1 MKIKILSSLEK
12 CFLDDDIEQ
21 KQEFVSASC
30 LKNELFHFEICY
42 KSSPQYGSG
51 YAYLSVESEI
61 SDYVKVSRIEPVPVQ
76 LAARPWSDDVFI
88 SKKPGLYPD
97 VLQPLEE
104 NRRLAVA
111 DNLRSL
117 MVEVEPK
124 GEIKAGIY
132 PITFCFDFVHTYTN
146 ELKDQYKVTFN
157 LEIIDALLPEQEL
170 KFTQWFYC
178 DSLKSYYRTGTFD
191 DRHFEIIE
199 NFAKT
204 AVKYGVNTLL
214 TPIFTPPLDTYIGG
228 ERDTMQLVGIK
239 LNDGQYTF
247 DFALLDKWVE
257 MCNRVG
263 IKYFEISHFFTQWG
277 AKAAPKIMAEVDGE
291 YKKLFGWETDSLSTE
306 YAEFLRSFIPAF
318 LKYMKSLNGA
328 DKRCRFHLSDEPTEK
343 NLEGYLRAKAI
354 VEPLLEGYPIMDAL
368 SSFDFYSS
376 GAVKCPVVS
385 ILHIDKFIENN
396 VTELWAYYCVSEDIQ
411 NVSNRFIAM
420 PSFRN
425 RILGTQLYKYN
436 ISGFLHWGYNFYFNQ
451 FSYAS
456 VNPFMNTDGE
466 YFSPAG
472 DTFSVYPGPDGIPWE
487 SIRLLVFY
495 DGIQDIGAYRL
506 CEQLYG
512 KDYVMRI
519 IEEEAEP
526 ITFKNY
532 PKNTEYLLKV
542 REKINRAIAE
552 YKKLKYLR

>member
-12 CFLDDDIEQ
+12 CFLNEAVAQ
-21 KQEFVSASC
+21 KQEFVKASC

-42 KSSPQYGSG
+42 QSSPEHGSG
-51 YAYLSVESEI
+51 YAYLSIESEI
-61 SDYVKVSRIEPVPVQ
+61 ADYVNVKRIEPVPVQ

-104 NRRLAVA
+104 NKRLAVA

-117 MVEVEPK
+117 MVEVDTK
-124 GEIKAGIY
+124 GEIEAGVY
-132 PITFCFDFVHTYTN
+132 PITFCFDFAHKYTN
-146 ELKDQYKVTFN
+146 EIKGQYKVTFN
-157 LEIIDALLPEQEL
+157 LEIIDAFLPEQEL

-199 NFAKT
+199 NFVKT

-214 TPIFTPPLDTYIGG
+214 TPIFTPPLDTYVGG
-228 ERDTMQLVGIK
+228 ERETMQLVGVK
-239 LNDGQYTF
+239 RDNGLYTF
-247 DFALLDKWVE
+247 DFSLLGKWVE

-291 YKKLFGWETDSLSTE
+291 YKKLFGWETDALSSE
-306 YAEFLRSFIPAF
+306 YAEFLRAFIPAF
-318 LKYMKSLNGA
+318 LEYMKSLDGA
-328 DKRCRFHLSDEPTEK
+328 DRRCRFHLSDEPNEK
-343 NLEGYLRAKAI
+343 QLEGYLAAKAI
-354 VEPLLEGYPIMDAL
+354 VEPLLHDYPIMDAL

-376 GAVKCPVVS
+376 GAVKNPVVS
-385 ILHIDKFIENN
+385 TLHIDRFIENS
-396 VTELWAYYCVSEDIQ
+396 VTQLWAYYCVSEDTQ

-451 FSYAS
+451 FSCAS

-472 DTFSVYPGPDGIPWE
+472 DAFSVYPAPDGSPWE

-495 DGIQDIGAYRL
+495 DGIQDMRAYSL

-512 KDYVMRI
+512 KDYVMGI
-519 IEEEAEP
+519 IEEEIEP
-526 ITFKNY
+526 ITFKSY
-532 PKNTEYLLKV
+532 PLNGEYLLKV
-542 REKINRAIAE
+542 RERINRAIAE
-552 YKKLKYLR
+552 HKKH

>member
-1 MKIKILSSLEK
+1 MKLKIISSLEK
-12 CFLDDDIEQ
+12 CFLNEKAEQ
-21 KQEFVSASC
+21 KQEFKKATC

-42 KSSPQYGSG
+42 QASDKNSTG

-61 SDYVKVSRIEPVPVQ
+61 ADYVRVCRIEPVPVQ
-76 LAARPWSDDVFI
+76 LAARPWSDEVFI
-88 SKKPGLYPD
+88 SKQPGLYPD
-97 VLQPLEE
+97 ALQPLEA
-104 NRRLAVA
+104 NKRLAVPV
-111 DNLRSL
+111 NLRSL
-117 MVEVEPK
+117 MVEVDPK
-124 GEIKAGIY
+124 GEVKAGVY
-132 PITFCFDFVHTYTN
+132 PITFCFDFAHTYTN
-146 ELKDQYKVTFN
+146 EIKGQYKVTFN
-157 LEIIDALLPEQEL
+157 LEIIDAFLPEQEL

-228 ERDTMQLVGIK
+228 ERETMQLVGVNRDNAI
-239 LNDGQYTF
+239 YTF
-247 DFALLDKWVE
+247 DFTLLGKWVD
-257 MCNRVG
+257 MCNRIG

-277 AKAAPKIMAEVDGE
+277 AKAAPKIMATVDGE
-291 YKKLFGWETDSLSTE
+291 YKKLFGWKTDAVSKE
-306 YAEFLRSFIPAF
+306 YVEFLRAFIPAF
-318 LKYMKSLNGA
+318 LEYMKSLDGA
-328 DKRCRFHLSDEPTEK
+328 DKRCRFHLSDEPNEK
-343 NLEGYLRAKAI
+343 QLEGYLSAKAI
-354 VEPLLEGYPIMDAL
+354 VEPLLHGYPIMDAL
-368 SSFDFYSS
+368 SGFDFYSS
-376 GAVKCPVVS
+376 GAVKHPVVS
-385 ILHIDKFIENN
+385 TLHIDKFIENN
-396 VTELWAYYCVSEDIQ
+396 VTELWAYYCVSEDTQ

-495 DGIQDIGAYRL
+495 DGIQDMRAYRL

-512 KDYVMRI
+512 KDYVMGV
-519 IEEEAEP
+519 IEDEINP
-526 ITFKNY
+526 ITFRDY
-532 PKNTEYLLKV
+532 PLNAEYLLNV

-552 YKKLKYLR
+552 YKKH

>member
-1 MKIKILSSLEK
+1 MKLKIISSLEK
-12 CFLDDDIEQ
+12 CFLNESAAQ
-21 KQEFVSASC
+21 KQEYTKGSC

-42 KSSPQYGSG
+42 QASDKNSTG

-61 SDYVKVSRIEPVPVQ
+61 ADYVNISRIEPVSVQ
-76 LAARPWSDDVFI
+76 LASRPWSDDVFI
-88 SKKPGLYPD
+88 SKQPGLYPD

-104 NRRLAVA
+104 NKRFAVA

-117 MVEVEPK
+117 MVEVDPK
-124 GEIKAGIY
+124 GEVKAGVY
-132 PITFCFDFVHTYTN
+132 PITFCFDFAHTYTN
-146 ELKDQYKVTFN
+146 EIKGQYKVTFN
-157 LEIIDALLPEQEL
+157 LEIIDAFLPEQEL

-214 TPIFTPPLDTYIGG
+214 TPIFTPPLDTYVGG
-228 ERDTMQLVGIK
+228 ERETMQLVHVNRNNGT
-239 LNDGQYTF
+239 YTF
-247 DFALLDKWVE
+247 DFTLLGKWVD
-257 MCNRVG
+257 MCNRIG
-263 IKYFEISHFFTQWG
+263 IKYFEISHLFTQWG
-277 AKAAPKIMAEVDGE
+277 AKAAPKIMAMVDGE
-291 YKKLFGWETDSLSTE
+291 YKKIFGWETNATSQE
-306 YAEFLRSFIPAF
+306 YADFLRAFIPEL
-318 LKYMKSLNGA
+318 LKYMKSLDGA
-328 DKRCRFHLSDEPTEK
+328 DERCFFHISDEPNQK
-343 NLEGYLRAKAI
+343 QLESYLKAKAI
-354 VEPLLEGYPIMDAL
+354 IEPLLEGQPIIDAL

-376 GAVKCPVVS
+376 GAVKLPVVS
-385 ILHIDKFIENN
+385 IMHIDKFIENN
-396 VTELWAYYCVSEDIQ
+396 VTELWAYYCVSEDTE

-472 DTFSVYPGPDGIPWE
+472 DAFSVYPGPDGIPWE

-495 DGIQDIGAYRL
+495 DGLQDMRAYSL
-506 CEQLYG
+506 CEQFYG
-512 KDYVMRI
+512 KDYVMKI
-519 IEEEAEP
+519 IEDAINP
-526 ITFKNY
+526 ITFRDY
-532 PKNTEYLLKV
+532 PLNAEYLLKV
-542 REKINRAIAE
+542 RERINRAIAD
-552 YKKLKYLR
+552 KIG

>member
-1 MKIKILSSLEK
+1 MKIKIISSLEK
-12 CFLDDDIEQ
+12 CFLNESVAQ
-21 KQEFVSASC
+21 KWEYTKGSC

-42 KSSPQYGSG
+42 QASDKNSTG

-61 SDYVKVSRIEPVPVQ
+61 AEYVNISRIEPVPVQ

-88 SKKPGLYPD
+88 SKQSGLYPD

-104 NRRLAVA
+104 NKRLAVA

-117 MVEVEPK
+117 MVEVDPK
-124 GEIKAGIY
+124 GEVKPGVY

-146 ELKDQYKVTFN
+146 EIKGQYKVTFN
-157 LEIIDALLPEQEL
+157 LEIIDAFLPEQEL

-178 DSLKSYYRTGTFD
+178 DSLKNYYRTGTFD

-214 TPIFTPPLDTYIGG
+214 TPIFTPPLDTAVGG
-228 ERDTMQLVGIK
+228 ERPTMQLVGVNRDNGI
-239 LNDGQYTF
+239 YTF
-247 DFALLDKWVE
+247 DFTLLGKWVD
-257 MCNRVG
+257 MCNRIG
-263 IKYFEISHFFTQWG
+263 IKYFEISHLFTQWG
-277 AKAAPKIMAEVDGE
+277 AKAAPKIMAMVDGE
-291 YKKLFGWETDSLSTE
+291 YKKIFGWETDALSDE
-306 YAEFLRSFIPAF
+306 YAEFLMVFIPEL

-328 DKRCRFHLSDEPTEK
+328 DERCFFHISDEPNQK
-343 NLEGYLRAKAI
+343 QLDGYLKAKAV
-354 VEPLLEGYPIMDAL
+354 VEPLLDGYPIIDAL

-376 GAVKCPVVS
+376 GAVKSPVVS
-385 ILHIDKFIENN
+385 TMHIDEFIKNK
-396 VTELWAYYCVSEDIQ
+396 VTELWAYYCVSEDKE
-411 NVSNRFIAM
+411 NLSNRFIAM

-425 RILGTQLYKYN
+425 RILGTQLYKYD
-436 ISGFLHWGYNFYFNQ
+436 IKGFLHWGYNFYFNQ

-495 DGIQDIGAYRL
+495 DGIQDMRAYRL

-512 KDYVMRI
+512 KDYVMGI
-519 IEEEAEP
+519 IEDEISP
-526 ITFKNY
+526 ITFRDY
-532 PKNTEYLLKV
+532 PLNAEYLLKV
-542 REKINRAIAE
+542 RERINRAIAD
-552 YKKLKYLR
+552 KIG